1 MYFLSITPSKGCL
14 LFAIFLG
21 LSYGDVKP
29 EETYNSHKLLP
40 EWLLSLVQNLFTYS
54 LIIIPGGLAIR
65 WIKQTNYIEKISPG
79 GLLYKTILTCVH
91 GKQDLDDDIEK
102 GGEGSSSSA
111 SSGKQKGGIQK
122 LLLCVVG
129 LQSSYLMWGYLQE
142 KIMTTQYDDIKFKD
156 SQFLVF
162 MNRLLALVMVF
173 GYINI
178 FKQPTHKTPL
188 YKYSYSSFSNIMS
201 SWCQYEA
208 LKYVSFPTQVICKAS
223 KTLAVIL
230 MGKVVSRKKFP
241 LYEYVCAGL
250 IFVGVSVF
258 LLWNPQE
265 TEKNYTKETT
275 FSGILILMGY
285 IVFDSFTSN
294 WQGELYSTYKMS
306 SYQCMLG
313 TNIFSSLFTGTSL
326 LLEGVLFSNLFICLQ
341 HVGLAWDVMSMSIF
355 SMTGQFFIFYCIENF
370 GPVVF
375 TIIMACRQVL
385 SIIVSCL
392 MFGHPLSAQ
401 SFVGAVIVFIALFLR
416 IYAKQRSSPSPSAA
430 K

>member
-1 MYFLSITPSKGCL
+1 MLLWLCCL
-14 LFAIFLG
+14 
-21 LSYGDVKP
+21 
-29 EETYNSHKLLP
+29 TLLP
-40 EWLLSLVQNLFTYS
+40 LVHSELGEGSTVDAQLESHNLFPDWFLSLVQNLFTYG
-54 LIIIPGGLAIR
+54 LVIVPGALAIR
-65 WIKQTNYIEKISPG
+65 WIKQTNYIEKINPG
-79 GLLYKTILTCVH
+79 GWQYKLILSCVH
-91 GKQDLDDDIEK
+91 GKQDLIGDGDDGAESSQSKPEK
-102 GGEGSSSSA
+102 
-111 SSGKQKGGIQK
+111 SSGDTRK
-122 LLLCVVG
+122 LLICVVG
-129 LQSSYLMWGYLQE
+129 LQCSYLMWGYLQE
-142 KIMTTQYDDIKFKD
+142 KIMTSTYGDLKFKD

-162 MNRLLALVMVF
+162 MNRILALSMVF
-173 GYINI
+173 GYISYV
-178 FKQPTHKTPL
+178 KQPTHKTPL
-188 YKYSYSSFSNIMS
+188 YKYSFSSFSNIMS

-230 MGKVVSRKKFP
+230 MGKIVSRKKFP
-241 LYEYVCAGL
+241 AYEYVCAAL

-275 FSGILILMGY
+275 FSGLMILIGY

-313 TNIFSSLFTGTSL
+313 TNIFSSLFTGVSL
-326 LLEGVLFSNLFICLQ
+326 LIEGALFSNLFLCLSHPQ
-341 HVGLAWDVMSMSIF
+341 LAYDVLGMSIF
-355 SMTGQFFIFYCIENF
+355 SMTGQFFIFYCIETF

-385 SIIVSCL
+385 SIIVSCF
-392 MFGHPLSAQ
+392 MFGHPLTAQ
-401 SFVGAVIVFIALFLR
+401 SFIGAFIVFIAIFLR
-416 IYAKQRSSPSPSAA
+416 IYAKQRSTRTS

>member
-1 MYFLSITPSKGCL
+1 MLAWLCYWTL
-14 LFAIFLG
+14 LTVVSCDLG
-21 LSYGDVKP
+21 ENEALNT
-29 EETYNSHKLLP
+29 EINSHNFLP
-40 EWLLSLVQNLFTYS
+40 EWFLALIQNLFTYS
-54 LIIIPGGLAIR
+54 LVIVPGALAIR
-65 WIKQTNYIEKISPG
+65 WIKQTNYIEKINPG
-79 GLLYKTILTCVH
+79 GWQYKLILSCVH
-91 GKQDLDDDIEK
+91 GKQDLVDADDLGEK
-102 GGEGSSSSA
+102 GPDGQPKEK
-111 SSGKQKGGIQK
+111 SSGGPRK
-122 LLLCVVG
+122 LLICVIG
-129 LQSSYLMWGYLQE
+129 LQCSYLMWGYLQE
-142 KIMTTQYDDIKFKD
+142 KIMTSTYGDLKFQD

-162 MNRLLALVMVF
+162 MNRILALSMVF
-173 GYINI
+173 GYISLV
-178 FKQPTHKTPL
+178 KQPTHKTPL
-188 YKYSYSSFSNIMS
+188 YKYSFSSFSNIMS

-241 LYEYVCAGL
+241 AYEYVCAAL

-265 TEKNYTKETT
+265 TTKNYTTETT
-275 FSGILILMGY
+275 LSGLFILLGY

-313 TNIFSSLFTGTSL
+313 TNIFSSLFTGVSL
-326 LLEGVLFSNLFICLQ
+326 LMEGMLFSNLLLCLQ
-341 HVGLAWDVMSMSIF
+341 HTQLAYDVIGMSIF
-355 SMTGQFFIFYCIENF
+355 SMTGQFFIFYCIETF

-385 SIIVSCL
+385 SIIVSCF
-392 MFGHPLSAQ
+392 MFGHPLTAQ
-401 SFVGAVIVFIALFLR
+401 SFLGALIVFIAIFLR
-416 IYAKQRSSPSPSAA
+416 IYAKQRSTRTS

>member
-1 MYFLSITPSKGCL
+1 MVCWLLCL
-14 LFAIFLG
+14 LVLG
-21 LSYGDVKP
+21 AAAADVEPVDSY
-29 EETYNSHKLLP
+29 NAHKFLP
-40 EWLLSLVQNLFTYS
+40 EWFLSLIQNLFTYG
-54 LIIIPGGLAIR
+54 LVIVPGALAIR
-65 WIKQTNYIEKISPG
+65 WIKKTNYIEKINPG
-79 GLLYKTILTCVH
+79 GPLYKLILTCVH
-91 GKQDLDDDIEK
+91 GKQDLVDDVEK
-102 GGEGSSSSA
+102 GADGSVAPKAEKSA
-111 SSGKQKGGIQK
+111 GGTKK
-122 LLLCVVG
+122 LMICVIG

-142 KIMTTQYDDIKFKD
+142 KIMTSTYAGAKFQD

-162 MNRLLALVMVF
+162 MNRILALLMVYS
-173 GYINI
+173 YISAV
-178 FKQPTHKTPL
+178 KQPTHKTPL
-188 YKYSYSSFSNIMS
+188 YKYSFSSFSNIMS

-208 LKYVSFPTQVICKAS
+208 LKFVSFPTQVICKAS

-241 LYEYVCAGL
+241 AYEYVCAGL
-250 IFVGVSVF
+250 IFLGVSVF

-265 TEKNYTKETT
+265 TERNYTKETT
-275 FSGILILMGY
+275 FSGLFILAGY

-313 TNIFSSLFTGTSL
+313 TNIFSSLFTGVSL
-326 LLEGVLFSNLFICLQ
+326 LLEGVLLKNLIFCLETPA
-341 HVGLAWDVMSMSIF
+341 LAYDVIGMSIF
-355 SMTGQFFIFYCIENF
+355 SMTGQFFIFYCIETF

-392 MFGHPLSAQ
+392 MFGHPLTAQ
-401 SFVGAVIVFIALFLR
+401 SFIGALIVFCAIFLR
-416 IYAKQRSSPSPSAA
+416 IYAKQRSSRAA

>member
-1 MYFLSITPSKGCL
+1 MLTWWCLSL
-14 LFAIFLG
+14 LTIVSCELQEHESLDAQLEANTMF
-21 LSYGDVKP
+21 
-29 EETYNSHKLLP
+29 P
-40 EWLLSLVQNLFTYS
+40 EWFLSLVQNLFTYG
-54 LIIIPGGLAIR
+54 LVIVPGALAIR
-65 WIKQTNYIEKISPG
+65 WIKQSNYIEKINPG
-79 GLLYKTILTCVH
+79 GWQYKLILSCVH
-91 GKQDLDDDIEK
+91 GKQDLVDVEDLDK
-102 GGEGSSSSA
+102 GAEGSQNKSER
-111 SSGKQKGGIQK
+111 SGDAKK
-122 LLLCVVG
+122 LIICVVG
-129 LQSSYLMWGYLQE
+129 LQCSYLMWGYLQE
-142 KIMTTQYDDIKFKD
+142 KIMTSTYGDLKFKD

-162 MNRLLALVMVF
+162 MNRILALCMVSA
-173 GYINI
+173 YINMV
-178 FKQPTHKTPL
+178 KQPTHKTPL
-188 YKYSYSSFSNIMS
+188 YKYSFSSFSNIMS

-241 LYEYVCAGL
+241 AYEYVCAAL

-275 FSGILILMGY
+275 FSGLVILIGY

-313 TNIFSSLFTGTSL
+313 TNIFSSLFTGVSL
-326 LLEGVLFSNLFICLQ
+326 LMEGMLFSNLLLCLSHPQ
-341 HVGLAWDVMSMSIF
+341 LAYDVLGMSVF
-355 SMTGQFFIFYCIENF
+355 SMTGQFFIFYCIETF

-385 SIIVSCL
+385 SIIVSCF
-392 MFGHPLSAQ
+392 MFGHPLTAQ
-401 SFVGAVIVFIALFLR
+401 SFLGALIVFIAIFLR
-416 IYAKQRSSPSPSAA
+416 IYAKQRSSRAS